1 MHYEVTATIEITA
14 DNEEEAGDKIRD
26 ALRGKAVVMIQDVEE
41 IEE

>member
-1 MHYEVTATIEITA
+1 MRYEVTATIEISA

-26 ALRGKAVVMIQDVEE
+26 GFRGKAVVRIADVQE